1 MEWILFAFVGGAA
14 GALIDY
20 SSDRL
25 LAASTTRA
33 KLPWRAPVIV
43 IVSALAFVV
52 VWIHL
57 GVSAQAVLVALYTA
71 VFLFVL
77 VTDLEDRAIFSF
89 VLVAGTV
96 MAVIASPISQIGLA
110 RALLGGAVAFAIVFG
125 IYACSGLYARV
136 RRLKIPG
143 GAFGRGDVYLATF
156 MGVVVGF
163 PSVLPAIAIT
173 ILLGGAGAIV
183 FLAYQLIAH
192 RRLALT
198 AAIPYGP
205 FFCLAGWA
213 MMVFGT

>member
-1 MEWILFAFVGGAA
+1 MEWILFAFVGGAV

-25 LAASTTRA
+25 LAASTTRVR
-33 KLPWRAPVIV
+33 LPWRAPVIV
-43 IVSALAFVV
+43 IVNALTFVV
-52 VWIHL
+52 VWIRF

-96 MAVIASPISQIGLA
+96 VAVIASPISQIGLA
-110 RALLGGAVAFAIVFG
+110 RTLLGGVVAFAIVFG
-125 IYACSGLYARV
+125 IYACSGLYARW

-163 PSVLPAIAIT
+163 PSVLPAIAVT

-183 FLAYQLIAH
+183 FLAYQFIAH

-213 MMVFGT
+213 MMVFGM